1 MTPLNDKPFIH
12 FSMFG
17 IIPWYSFDP
26 ILDPGGKSE
35 ALIGPPKIQ

>member
-1 MTPLNDKPFIH
+1 MVFLHVKRFVFFVH
-12 FSMFG
+12 VAVA
-17 IIPWYSFDP
+17 WDP